1 MPPPPSPPSS
11 FSPSS
16 QPPAR
21 SIPARSSPS
30 PPSDEDPRDLLVPA
44 RAFRQLPSLW
54 IGLPI
59 SRAPPCRVAP
69 AGRRCPETRRPLLC
83 RSRQCLVCLPCIT
96 PRRRELV
103 PKSRQRCLAKSSPSP
118 PPVPKLRR
126 RLPQSLSPSSSTV
139 PDKDDALLSVSS
151 AKSLASLPRRRSK
164 SSSSPSPGNR
174 STSACPSPPPPD
186 LVHSVAQPP
195 VSFAA
200 SSSTSSDRGGR
211 CLCLDTSR

>member
-1 MPPPPSPPSS
+1 MKIQGISSCQPGPSGS
-11 FSPSS
+11 FP
-16 QPPAR
+16 R
-21 SIPARSSPS
+21 SGSGSPS
-30 PPSDEDPRDLLVPA
+30 PEHLLAASRRPAADDPRPGALCPRPSPEPA
-44 RAFRQLPSLW
+44 TSSSNNLARDGF
-54 IGLPI
+54 
-59 SRAPPCRVAP
+59 P
-69 AGRRCPETRRPLLC
+69 ALLC
-83 RSRQCLVCLPCIT
+83 RSRQCLVCLPYIT

-103 PKSRQRCLAKSSPSP
+103 PKSRQRRLAKSSPSP

-139 PDKDDALLSVSS
+139 PEEDDALLSVSS

-174 STSACPSPPPPD
+174 STSARPSPPPPD

-200 SSSTSSDRGGR
+200 SSSTSSDRGG
-211 CLCLDTSR
+211 